1 MLSTSD
7 LSTFVYSDP
16 AFYALESALK
26 SVASNSKRDSAP
38 AKLKVTVG
46 RSDII
51 LKKSKTRKNLATNFT
66 CTAKSAEQKPS
77 QLCADIEYNFST
89 AINALGNCVW
99 DVESPIFAKKSKDT
113 EYEIDSN
120 GRRKRFRRK
129 PEDLESEKTH
139 ACPYSDCEK
148 SYTSRCSLYL
158 HIKRNHTETECVKP
172 GETTPVRINS
182 KVKKGVNI
190 YKVFKFAQ
198 AQKYECGATNLS
210 TANSLSDSETNQES
224 PIKAPFFNRCRH
236 AKSGHKSTQE
246 FAQKKCEISK
256 KKTHSAHC
264 LVDLDFDVSCE
275 LAADG
280 EIFSWENASDEMHR
294 KISSTSIFVQDPIIE
309 FENVVEGEGEES
321 IYCQNFTFPYNV
333 EFLEDNGAV
342 VRDFCFT
349 TEDDMCYRGVN
360 ESESA
365 NLART
370 FDFVDFSIRQE
381 ESDCG
386 SLFDFEFQIS
396 ETAEPRKALKC

>member
-1 MLSTSD
+1 MLNTSD

-26 SVASNSKRDSAP
+26 SVNSNSKHDSSP
-38 AKLKVTVG
+38 AKPKVSVG

-66 CTAKSAEQKPS
+66 CTASSAEQKTS

-89 AINALGNCVW
+89 AISALGNCVW
-99 DVESPIFAKKSKDT
+99 DVESPVSSKKSKDT
-113 EYEIDSN
+113 EYVIDAN

-139 ACPYSDCEK
+139 ACPYADCEK

-158 HIKRNHTETECVKP
+158 HIKRNHNESECLKP
-172 GETTPVRINS
+172 GETAPVRINS

-190 YKVFKFAQ
+190 YKVFKIAQ

-210 TANSLSDSETNQES
+210 TANSLSDSETNES
-224 PIKAPFFNRCRH
+224 PIKAPLFKRIRH
-236 AKSGHKSTQE
+236 TQTERKSTQE
-246 FAQKKCEISK
+246 IVPTKCDILK
-256 KKTHSAHC
+256 KKSPASYSC

-280 EIFSWENASDEMHR
+280 EIFSWENASNEMHR
-294 KISSTSIFVQDPIIE
+294 KNSSSSIFVQDAVNE
-309 FENVVEGEGEES
+309 FENVIEDEES
-321 IYCQNFTFPYNV
+321 IYCQNFTFPYNQ
-333 EFLEDNGAV
+333 EFLEDNTHV

-349 TEDDMCYRGVN
+349 TEDDMCYGVVN

-370 FDFVDFSIRQE
+370 FDFVDFSIKQE
-381 ESDCG
+381 QSDCC

-396 ETAEPRKALKC
+396 ETVDPRKALKC